1 MHNMSKKNQARCT
14 ETIDI
19 EDLIAERQMA
29 EYAEM
34 RDLIEYEKELDQY
47 RRRPQPIQI
56 SIAPSPSRGK
66 LKWWEMALIAIAI
79 AEVGRVA
86 VHTFAN
92 L

>member
-1 MHNMSKKNQARCT
+1 MSKKKQTRCT

-19 EDLIAERQMA
+19 EDLIAEREMK

-47 RRRPQPIQI
+47 RRKPTPIQI
-56 SIAPSPSRGK
+56 SIAPKPAQMG
-66 LKWWEMALIAIAI
+66 LKWWEIAII
-79 AEVGRVA
+79 LIVVIEVGRVA
-86 VHTFAN
+86 IHTFAN

>member
-1 MHNMSKKNQARCT
+1 MSKKKQARCT

-19 EDLIAERQMA
+19 EDMIAERKMA

-47 RRRPQPIQI
+47 RRRPEPIQI
-56 SIAPSPSRGK
+56 SIVGNPTRGR
-66 LKWWEMALIAIAI
+66 LKWWEVAII
-79 AEVGRVA
+79 LVVILEVGRVA

>member
-1 MHNMSKKNQARCT
+1 MSKKKQTRCT

-19 EDLIAERQMA
+19 EDLIAEREMQ

-66 LKWWEMALIAIAI
+66 LKWWEVAIILIVIL
-79 AEVGRVA
+79 EVGRVA